1 MANPKKIVTSGII
14 FEDKGNLSRG
24 VIEVVSLSSSAQNS
38 FADVYQGNY
47 ANGIISGTHLWHI
60 ACPANSYNDTN
71 ILNIP
76 YEGGVYGVIAGT
88 GASLGITIR

>member
-14 FEDKGNLSRG
+14 FEDTGNLSRG
-24 VIEVVSLSSSAQNS
+24 IIEVISLSASAQNS

-47 ANGIISGTHLWHI
+47 ANGITSGTHLWHI
-60 ACPANSYNDTN
+60 ACPANDYNDTN
-71 ILNIP
+71 VLNIP
-76 YEGGVYGVIAGT
+76 YEGGAYGIIAGT